1 MVEDGFLC
9 CCFQSL
15 SCVWL
20 FATSWTTT
28 HQAPL
33 SSTVSQRSLKFVSI
47 EFVMLSNHLVLC
59 LLLLLWSSI
68 FHQGLF
74 QWVSFSQQVAK
85 VLELQHPILPMNI
98 QDWFPLGLTGLVSLR
113 SRGLSRVF
121 SNTTVQKHQFFSIQ
135 PSLWSNSHI
144 CTWHWKNHSF
154 NYKDFWQQSDVSA
167 F

>member
-98 QDWFPLGLTGLVSLR
+98 QDWFPLGLTGLVSLL
-113 SRGLSRVF
+113 SMGLSRVF
-121 SNTTVQKHQFFSIQ
+121 SNTAVQKYQFFRAQ
-135 PSLWSNSHI
+135 LPLWFTCHI
-144 CTWHWKNHSF
+144 HTWLLERHSF
-154 NYKDFWQQSDVSA
+154 D
-167 F
+167 